1 MFVLGGYDA
10 GNLPPQLCS
19 PPYGVNCSTGN
30 SSTEP
35 YMAAHHILLAH
46 ASAARLYKKIFQV

>member
-1 MFVLGGYDA
+1 MFVLGGYDI
-10 GNLPPQLCS
+10 GFLPPQRCS
-19 PPYGVNCSTGN
+19 LPYGDNCSTGN

-46 ASAARLYKKIFQV
+46 ASATRLYRKRYQV